1 MKCICRFLTEN
12 EGATAVEY
20 AVILALIMLAIA
32 ASIGSVGSQTG
43 GLWGRIETD
52 LQSHGFGS

>member
-1 MKCICRFLTEN
+1 MNCILRFVRDC

-32 ASIGSVGSQTG
+32 ASIGSVGARTG
-43 GLWGRIETD
+43 GLWGTIETD
-52 LQSHGFGS
+52 LQNHGFGS